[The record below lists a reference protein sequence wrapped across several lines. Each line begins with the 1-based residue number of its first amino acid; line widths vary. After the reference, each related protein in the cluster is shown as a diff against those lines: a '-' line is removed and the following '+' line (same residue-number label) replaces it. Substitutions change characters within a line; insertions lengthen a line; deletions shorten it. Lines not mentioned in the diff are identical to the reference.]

1 MNRVPDVNRIE
12 GKRQLEKLLQLRQ
25 AIDLIPAIAGSSENN
40 IVVRE
45 ALCAA
50 VTMESIGHRGC
61 SIGSAVVSGL
71 TTLGLVILPSPIF
84 VLARSILYPSRSR
97 MGATTFSAPCSSQ
110 RVPTPRDMTVSTSC
124 STLWTRRMISS

>member
-25 AIDLIPAIAGSSENN
+25 AIDFVPAIAGCCKNN
-40 IVVRE
+40 VVVRE
-45 ALCAA
+45 AFCTP

-71 TTLGLVILPSPIF
+71 TTPGLVILPSPIF
-84 VLARSILYPSRSR
+84 VLARSILYPSRSSI
-97 MGATTFSAPCSSQ
+97 GATTFSSP
-110 RVPTPRDMTVSTSC
+110 
-124 STLWTRRMISS
+124 W